1 MASYVNGRLGG
12 FPYQCVREGNEV
24 KLRVWIDGLIYAAD
38 INYAMTANGV
48 GKTGITPLMLVAMRG
63 HAGCVDLLLQRG
75 ADLNFQYKHGLSAL
89 MYAAK
94 ANHPAVVQRLLKAGA
109 DMAARSANGQT
120 ALQIAKEKHSRECVE
135 VFLSHL
141 NGRTPKASNFSK
153 GDLLQIHCVD
163 EEEAEREEVGE
174 VRNLVGTICM
184 VTMVAEWGLWLNTP
198 DRRMPVAVVSYR
210 MLQQYSRND
219 EIPWSWQLWATAG
232 LMWRG
237 LRASHRMHHLQQAE
251 GHRLASL
258 SADAKV
264 NYCLAPRC
272 RPSISFCICLCAGLG
287 DGCLGSTPRRRNGD
301 GAPGE
306 TCGYSSIAIK
316 EKSRGPRG
324 ASANDIRGHSRRLSH
339 SRIGEGG
346 GALRELCAAN
356 SIADGVGALG
366 WLFAGDT
373 VAVKQQLGVCLF
385 QAWATAWGGLFYT
398 PPRALSASTSE

>member
-1 MASYVNGRLGG
+1 MCRACGKMASYVNGRLRG

-24 KLRVWIDGLIYAAD
+24 KLRVWIDGLICAAD
-38 INYAMTANGV
+38 INYAMMANGV

-184 VTMVAEWGLWLNTP
+184 VTMVAEWGLWLITP

-272 RPSISFCICLCAGLG
+272 RPSISFCICLCAGGRLSG
-287 DGCLGSTPRRRNGD
+287 LHPQTPQWGWSPRRDLWRQLHRHQRKVQR
-301 GAPGE
+301 A
-306 TCGYSSIAIK
+306 
-316 EKSRGPRG
+316 SRSLRQRHSWSQPTPFTQPHWGRG
-324 ASANDIRGHSRRLSH
+324 RSP
-339 SRIGEGG
+339 
-346 GALRELCAAN
+346 
-356 SIADGVGALG
+356 
-366 WLFAGDT
+366 
-373 VAVKQQLGVCLF
+373 Q
-385 QAWATAWGGLFYT
+385 
-398 PPRALSASTSE
+398 RALCGQLHR